1 VFQTTAGRSFGIGLS
16 HRDVHEKALK
26 KLGSSF
32 KAAIRDSKRGDDK
45 HNPGSSMNGAAYGKA
60 EQHNREIH
68 ENDVW
73 HHLEHPANALAE
85 FRRVLVPRGRVIIL
99 EPAMSVVGRLVYGN
113 CHHEPW
119 ASTRLCL
126 ISWPISAAP
135 VAHVIC
141 SAVIVSPCFRAA
153 RASGIA

>member
-68 ENDVW
+68 ENQKAWARKPVLRRAYAELYRTICENIEPSIPGKKVEPGSGMGNIRK
-73 HHLEHPANALAE
+73 HLPECITTDMFPNPWLDRVENAYQLSFSDSSVGHP
-85 FRRVLVPRGRVIIL
+85 IL
-99 EPAMSVVGRLVYGN
+99 FAKKP
-113 CHHEPW
+113 
-119 ASTRLCL
+119 
-126 ISWPISAAP
+126 
-135 VAHVIC
+135 
-141 SAVIVSPCFRAA
+141 
-153 RASGIA
+153 